1 MKNRQ
6 RILYITTY
14 GLMISI
20 LTLMGFVPFLG
31 FITLS
36 TASITIIHIPV
47 LIGAYILKGKSGL
60 ILGLS
65 FGLISYLVVL
75 TASSPGPTDVLF
87 LNPMISI
94 FPRIFFG
101 LTIMGMFSLID
112 FFFKHKV
119 VNKVV
124 LSIAS
129 FVLTVLHTTYVLTM
143 IYVFEGAFI
152 EATFGSLG
160 GFIWGILLSNGFIEA
175 VLAALIVPTVVI
187 VLSKL
192 PFIKQFHKE

>member
-20 LTLMGFVPFLG
+20 LTLMGSVPFLG
-31 FITLS
+31 FITLN

-75 TASSPGPTDVLF
+75 NASSPGPTDVLF

-94 FPRIFFG
+94 FPRVIFG
-101 LTIMGMFSLID
+101 LTIMGVFSLID

-129 FVLTVLHTTYVLTM
+129 FVLTVLHTSYVLTM
-143 IYVFEGAFI
+143 INVFEGAFI
-152 EATFGSLG
+152 ESTFGSLG
-160 GFIWGILLSNGFIEA
+160 GFIWVILLSNGFIEA
-175 VLAALIVPTVVI
+175 VLAALIVPPVVI
-187 VLSKL
+187 VLTKL

>member
-20 LTLMGFVPFLG
+20 ITLMGFVPFLG
-31 FITLS
+31 FITLN

-65 FGLISYLVVL
+65 FGLISFLVVL
-75 TASSPGPTDVLF
+75 TASAPGPTDLLF

-94 FPRIFFG
+94 FPRVIFG
-101 LTIMGMFSLID
+101 LSIMGVFSLID

-152 EATFGSLG
+152 ESTFGSLG
-160 GFIWGILLSNGFIEA
+160 GFIWVILLSNGFIEA
-175 VLAALIVPTVVI
+175 VLAALIVPTI
-187 VLSKL
+187 VLVLTKL